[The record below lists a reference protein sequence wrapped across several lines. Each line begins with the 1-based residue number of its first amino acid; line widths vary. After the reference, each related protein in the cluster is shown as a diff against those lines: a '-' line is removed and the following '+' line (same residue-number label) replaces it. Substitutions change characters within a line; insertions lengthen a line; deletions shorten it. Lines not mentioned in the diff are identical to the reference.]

1 MKTVVLLSQKGG
13 TGKSTIA
20 THLAVCAE
28 RDGKKVALFDLDPQA
43 SSYKWSQRRKEE
55 QPAVVS
61 ATAAALAN
69 LLAQAKQQGA
79 DLILVDTAGHA
90 DASSLHALHHAD
102 LVLIPCRPSAA
113 DLDAIEDTIELAS
126 RAKPSKSAVVL
137 NAAPT
142 RGQLSQ
148 QARVAIEE
156 RIKVAPV
163 VLGQRS
169 AYASAWIDGR
179 SVEEYEVNGKAAE
192 EIRKLYQ
199 WMMKY

>member
-55 QPAVVS
+55 QPTVVS

-90 DASSLHALHHAD
+90 DASSLHALYHAD